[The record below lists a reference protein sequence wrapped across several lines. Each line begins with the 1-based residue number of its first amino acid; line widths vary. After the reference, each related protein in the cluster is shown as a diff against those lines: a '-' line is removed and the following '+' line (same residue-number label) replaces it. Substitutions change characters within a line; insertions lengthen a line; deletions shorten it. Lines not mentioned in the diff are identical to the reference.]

1 MNATAADRSLS
12 RRPRLRLFAL
22 CALYFA
28 QGVPWGFMA
37 ITLPAYLAGR
47 GLGTAVVGAT
57 MAMTTWP
64 YTFKFVW
71 GPIIDSFTIPALGR
85 RRPWILLAQLMM
97 ALTVIAMIAIPDLTA
112 GLTALSAMIFIHN
125 VFNSMQDVAVD
136 ALAVDLLDESERG
149 RANGLMY
156 GSKYL
161 GGFIGGAGMAT
172 VIDLSGLRSALVLQ
186 TAMLVAIMLVP
197 LLLRERPAGEKVE
210 RPSVHKVASGLFEA
224 FRMRSALL
232 GVFLAVA
239 VMVGTGILQAASAV
253 LFTQE
258 LDWDPARY
266 AQVVGGP
273 GLWVGF
279 AGSVLGGFL
288 ADRVG
293 HRRLAAAASIALGL
307 LWVVF
312 ALCEPLWREETFV
325 YTLFLVEPLCQSIM
339 TVSLFALF
347 MDISSPLVA
356 GSQFTAYMALFNLS
370 TTFGLRLAGWMDESL
385 DWSGIY
391 LVAGGLQIAATAIIP
406 FIDPKETRRR
416 LGT

>member
-1 MNATAADRSLS
+1 MPANAADRSLS
-12 RRPRLRLFAL
+12 RRPLLRLFAL

-37 ITLPAYLAGR
+37 ITLPAYLADR

-57 MAMTTWP
+57 MSMTTWP

-71 GPIIDSFTIPALGR
+71 GPVIDSFTIPALGR

-136 ALAVDLLDESERG
+136 ALAVDLLDERERG

-161 GGFIGGAGMAT
+161 GGFVGGAGMAT
-172 VIDLSGLRSALVLQ
+172 VIDVAGLRSALVLQ
-186 TAMLVAIMLVP
+186 TAVLLAIMLVP
-197 LLLRERPAGEKVE
+197 LLLRERPPSEKID
-210 RPSVHKVASGLFEA
+210 RPSVHRVASGLIEA
-224 FRMRSALL
+224 FTIRSAAVGVLL
-232 GVFLAVA
+232 AIVM
-239 VMVGTGILQAASAV
+239 MVGTGILQAASAV

-258 LDWDPARY
+258 LGWDAADY

-279 AGSVLGGFL
+279 GGSVLGGFL

-293 HRRLAAAASIALGL
+293 HRRLAASASIMLGL

-312 ALCEPLWREETFV
+312 ALGEPLWRNETFV
-325 YTLFLVEPLCQSIM
+325 YSLFLLEPLCQSVM

-347 MDISSPLVA
+347 MDISSPRVA

-370 TTFGLRLAGWMDESL
+370 TTIGLRLVGWMDETL

-391 LVAGGLQIAATAIIP
+391 LIGGAIQIAATALIP
-406 FIDPKETRRR
+406 FIDPGETRRK
-416 LGT
+416 LGE

>member
-1 MNATAADRSLS
+1 MTATAADRSLA
-12 RRPRLRLFAL
+12 RRPHLRLFAL

-28 QGVPWGFMA
+28 QGIPWGFMA
-37 ITLPAYLAGR
+37 ITLPAYLADL

-57 MAMTTWP
+57 MSMTTWP

-172 VIDLSGLRSALVLQ
+172 MIDLSGLRSALLLQ
-186 TAMLVAIMLVP
+186 TGVLLVIMLVP
-197 LLLRERPAGEKVE
+197 LLLRERPAGETIE
-210 RPSVHKVASGLFEA
+210 RPSARRVASGLFEA
-224 FRMRSALL
+224 FRIRSALL
-232 GVFLAVA
+232 GILLAVA

-258 LDWDPARY
+258 LGWDAARY

-307 LWVVF
+307 LWVIF
-312 ALCEPLWREETFV
+312 ALGESWWREETFV
-325 YTLFLVEPLCQSIM
+325 YTLFLAEPLCQSVM

-347 MDISSPLVA
+347 MDISSPRVA

-370 TTFGLRLAGWMDESL
+370 TTVGLRLVGWMDESL
-385 DWSGIY
+385 DYSGIY
-391 LVAGGLQIAATAIIP
+391 LVAGGIQIAATAVIP
-406 FIDPKETRRR
+406 FIDPKETRRK
-416 LGT
+416 LGG